1 MVLILIE
8 QNILKMQS
16 HNVTEMIGEID
27 FIFVF
32 GSIQKHFQGSI
43 DNFQNFIL

>member
-1 MVLILIE
+1 M
-8 QNILKMQS
+8 
-16 HNVTEMIGEID
+16 TGEID

-32 GSIQKHFQGSI
+32 GSIYKHFQGSI

>member
-1 MVLILIE
+1 
-8 QNILKMQS
+8 
-16 HNVTEMIGEID
+16 MIGEID

-43 DNFQNFIL
+43 DNFQNFILQEAILVCPIFTPSF